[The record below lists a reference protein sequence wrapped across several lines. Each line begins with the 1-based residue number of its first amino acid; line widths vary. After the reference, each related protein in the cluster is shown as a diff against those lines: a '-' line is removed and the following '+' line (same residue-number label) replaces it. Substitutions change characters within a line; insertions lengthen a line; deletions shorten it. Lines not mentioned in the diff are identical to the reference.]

1 MYLTLGVCEY
11 VRPRASKSLSSWQAE
26 IYPPIGL
33 LTEGIMNCVPYFR
46 AKKIVCLFFGRTN
59 SFDKGDR
66 YQACISAVA

>member
-1 MYLTLGVCEY
+1 MRICKTEGIEKPIFL
-11 VRPRASKSLSSWQAE
+11 AAE

-33 LTEGIMNCVPYFR
+33 LTEVIMNGCVSYFR